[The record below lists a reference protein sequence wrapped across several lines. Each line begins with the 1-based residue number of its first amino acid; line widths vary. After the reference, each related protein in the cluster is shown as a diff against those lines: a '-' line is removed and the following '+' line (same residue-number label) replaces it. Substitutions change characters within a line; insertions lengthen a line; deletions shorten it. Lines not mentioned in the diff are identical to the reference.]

1 MPKGGGN
8 MAISDAYLEELR
20 SKNDIE
26 TVISSYVVLR
36 RRGRILT
43 GLCPFHNEKTPSFT
57 VYPETQSYYCFGCG
71 AGGDVITFIKTI
83 NNLDYV
89 EAVKQLADMSG
100 MAPPE
105 SNFDSG
111 LTKQRLRMFEINREA
126 AKFFYKSLYTPLG
139 KNCLEYYHKR
149 GLSDET
155 VKHFGLGYAPENYN
169 EGLYKHLKCLG
180 YNDLELFQANVIRQG
195 KNGYYDAFKN
205 RAMFPIID
213 IRGNVIAF
221 SGRRLN
227 EEDPRKYV
235 NTSDTLVFKKGS
247 NLFALNFAKSSKRE
261 GLILCE
267 GNMDVISLHQAGFDN
282 AVAGLGTAL
291 TEEQALL
298 ISRYANTVY
307 LCYDNDE
314 AGQKAVDKALRIFSK
329 TGIKIKVLHLQG
341 GKDPDE
347 IIKNCG
353 ADYFRSIIEG
363 AANDIEFKLLNAQ
376 HNFDI
381 TTSDGKLNYLNAA
394 VDILASLDN
403 SLERD
408 IYATR
413 LSELGVSKTA
423 IDEQIARKRHS
434 NQKKQQKLEFQNIVR
449 SAVAPKDKINPDRTR
464 HPAVVKAEEH
474 LLTNLIFSPDC
485 YKASKGRITAE
496 DFVSVVNSHI
506 FRVISERIDNEQSL
520 DITVISQSLSDDE
533 TAVFSRLL
541 TMSDTVGKTVKECE
555 DCINFILSEKH
566 KSEQKPAKD
575 MNDDEFVEA
584 FKKFGNKFT

>member
-1 MPKGGGN
+1 

-26 TVISSYVVLR
+26 SVVSSYVTLR

-71 AGGDVITFIKTI
+71 AGGDVITFIKSI
-83 NNLDYV
+83 NSLDYI
-89 EAVKQLADMSG
+89 EAVKQLADMAG
-100 MAPPE
+100 MKPPE
-105 SNFDSG
+105 TNFDDS
-111 LTKQRLRMFEINREA
+111 LTKQRLRMFEINRES
-126 AKFFYKSLYTPLG
+126 AKFFYKSLYSPLG
-139 KNCLEYYHKR
+139 KNCLEYYRKR
-149 GLSDET
+149 GLTDET
-155 VKHFGLGYAPENYN
+155 IKHFGLGFAPENYSD
-169 EGLYKHLKCLG
+169 GLYKHLKEKG
-180 YNDLELFQANVIRQG
+180 YGDLELFQANVIRKG
-195 KNGYYDAFKN
+195 EKSYYDAFKN

-247 NLFALNFAKSSKRE
+247 NLFALNFAKSSKND

-298 ISRYANTVY
+298 ITRYAGIVY

-329 TGIKIKVLHLQG
+329 TGIKIKVLHLKG

-403 SLERD
+403 PLERD
-408 IYATR
+408 IYSSR

-423 IDEQIARKRHS
+423 IDEQIARKRSS
-434 NQKKQQKLEFQNIVR
+434 NQRKQKKIDFQNIVR
-449 SAVAPKDKINPDRTR
+449 STISPKDRINPEKAKNPRAAR
-464 HPAVVKAEEH
+464 AEEQ
-474 LLTNLIFSPDC
+474 LLANLIASPDC
-485 YKASKGRITAE
+485 YKSIKDKITAD
-496 DFVSVVNSHI
+496 DFVTSINSGVFKI
-506 FRVISERIDNEQSL
+506 ISKRL
-520 DITVISQSLSDDE
+520 DEGNGIEIYTLSQFFTEEENALYSKLQ
-533 TAVFSRLL
+533 
-541 TMSDTVGKTVKECE
+541 TMSDSVGKTVKECE
-555 DCINFILSEKH
+555 DCINVILSEKY
-566 KSEQKPAKD
+566 KEEKKPAGE
-575 MNDDEFVEA
+575 MSDDDFLAE
-584 FKKFGNKFT
+584 FKKYVKD

>member
-1 MPKGGGN
+1 

-26 TVISSYVVLR
+26 TVVSSYVTLR

-71 AGGDVITFIKTI
+71 QGGDVITFMKNI

-89 EAVKQLADMSG
+89 EAVKQLADMVG

-105 SNFDSG
+105 TNFDDSF
-111 LTKQRLRMFEINREA
+111 TKQRLRMFEINRES
-126 AKFFYKSLYTPLG
+126 AKFFYNSLYSPLG
-139 KNCLEYYHKR
+139 RHCLDYYHKR
-149 GLSDET
+149 GLTDAT
-155 VKHFGLGYAPENYN
+155 IKHFGLGFAPENYN
-169 EGLYKHLKCLG
+169 DGLYKHLKSLG
-180 YNDLELFQANVIRQG
+180 YNDLELFQANVIRKG
-195 KNGYYDAFKN
+195 EKSYYDAFKN

-227 EEDPRKYV
+227 EDDPRKYV

-247 NLFALNFAKSSKRE
+247 NLFALNFAKSSKCE

-282 AVAGLGTAL
+282 AIAGLGTAL
-291 TEEQALL
+291 TEEQAS
-298 ISRYANTVY
+298 IITRYADTVY

-413 LSELGVSKTA
+413 LSELGVSKIA
-423 IDEQIARKRHS
+423 IDEQIARKRAS
-434 NQKKQQKLEFQNIVR
+434 NARKQKKLDFQNIVR
-449 SAVAPKDKINPDRTR
+449 STVAPKDVINPERTR

-474 LLTNLIFSPDC
+474 LLANYIFSPDC
-485 YKASKGRITAE
+485 YKALKGKITPD
-496 DFVSVVNSHI
+496 DFISVVNSHI
-506 FRVISERIDNEQSL
+506 FKVVSERIENEQSL
-520 DITVISQSLSDDE
+520 DLTVLSQFLTDEE
-533 TAVFSRLL
+533 TAVYSRLL

-555 DCINFILSEKH
+555 DCIKTILSEKH
-566 KSEQKPAKD
+566 KSEQKAVKD
-575 MNDDEFVEA
+575 MSNDEFMDA
-584 FKKFGNKFT
+584 FKKLGNK

>member
-1 MPKGGGN
+1 

-20 SKNDIE
+20 SKNDVE

-71 AGGDVITFIKTI
+71 AGGDVITFIKSI

-105 SNFDSG
+105 TGFDNG

-126 AKFFYKSLYTPLG
+126 AKFFYKSLYSPLG
-139 KNCLEYYHKR
+139 RHCLGYYHNR
-149 GLSDET
+149 GLTDET
-155 VKHFGLGYAPENYN
+155 IKHFGLGFAPESYSD
-169 EGLYKHLKCLG
+169 GLYNYLKG
-180 YNDLELFQANVIRQG
+180 KGFNDLELFQANVIRQG
-195 KNGYYDAFKN
+195 KKGYYDAFKN

-291 TEEQALL
+291 TEEQALI
-298 ISRYANTVY
+298 ISRYAKTVY

-363 AANDIEFKLLNAQ
+363 AANDIEFRLLNAQ

-403 SLERD
+403 PLERD

-423 IDEQIARKRHS
+423 IDEQISRKRSS
-434 NQKKQQKLEFQNIVR
+434 NAHRQKKLDFQNVVR
-449 SAVAPKDKINPDRTR
+449 STVAPKDKTNPDRTR

-474 LLTNLIFSPDC
+474 LLVNIIFSPDC
-485 YKASKGRITAE
+485 YKAVREKISSE

-506 FRVISERIDNEQSL
+506 FKVVAERIENEQSL
-520 DITVISQSLSDDE
+520 DLTVVSQELTDDE
-533 TAVFSRLL
+533 IAVYSRLL
-541 TMSDTVGKTVKECE
+541 TLSDTVGKTVKECE
-555 DCINFILSEKH
+555 DCINTILSEKH
-566 KSEQKPAKD
+566 KSEQKAAKD
-575 MNDDEFVEA
+575 MTNDEFMDA
-584 FKKFGNKFT
+584 FKKLGKK

>member
-1 MPKGGGN
+1 

-20 SKNDIE
+20 SKNDVE
-26 TVISSYVVLR
+26 TVISSYVTLR

-57 VYPETQSYYCFGCG
+57 VYPDTQSYYCFGCG
-71 AGGDVITFIKTI
+71 QGGDIITFIKNI
-83 NNLDYV
+83 NNLDYI
-89 EAVKQLADMSG
+89 EAVKQLADMAG

-105 SNFDSG
+105 SNFDDSF
-111 LTKQRLRMFEINREA
+111 TKQRIRMFEINRES
-126 AKFFYKSLYTPLG
+126 AKFFYKALYSPLG
-139 KNCLEYYHKR
+139 KHCLEYYHNR

-155 VKHFGLGYAPENYN
+155 IKHFGLGFAPENYN
-169 EGLYKHLKCLG
+169 DGLYKHLKSLG
-180 YNDLELFQANVIRQG
+180 FSDLELFQANVIRKG
-195 KNGYYDAFKN
+195 EKSYYDAFKN

-227 EEDPRKYV
+227 EDDPRKYV

-291 TEEQALL
+291 TEEQASL

-314 AGQKAVDKALRIFSK
+314 AGQKAVEKALRIFSK

-353 ADYFRSIIEG
+353 AEYFRAIIEG
-363 AANDIEFKLLNAQ
+363 AANDIEFKLLKAQ

-408 IYATR
+408 IYSTR
-413 LSELGVSKTA
+413 LSELGVSKSA
-423 IDEQIARKRHS
+423 IDEQISRKRASNARK
-434 NQKKQQKLEFQNIVR
+434 QKSIDFKNVVR
-449 SAVAPKDKINPDRTR
+449 STVAPKDAAVPERTR
-464 HPAVVKAEEH
+464 NPAVVKAEET
-474 LLTNLIFSPDC
+474 LLANLIASPDC
-485 YKASKGRITAE
+485 YKLIKGKITAG
-496 DFVSVVNSHI
+496 DFLSVVNSHL
-506 FRVISERIDNEQSL
+506 FRVLSERLDNEQS
-520 DITVISQSLSDDE
+520 ISISVLSQELSAEE
-533 TAVFSRLL
+533 TSVFSKLL
-541 TMSDTVGKTVKECE
+541 TMTHTVGKTVKECE
-555 DCINFILSEKH
+555 DCINKILEEKNR
-566 KSEQKPAKD
+566 KEQKAAKD
-575 MNDDEFVEA
+575 MTNDEFMEA
-584 FKKFGNKFT
+584 FKKMGNK

>member
-1 MPKGGGN
+1 

-20 SKNDIE
+20 SKNDVE
-26 TVISSYVVLR
+26 NVISSYVTLR

-71 AGGDVITFIKTI
+71 AGGDVITFIKNI
-83 NNLDYV
+83 NNLDYI

-105 SNFDSG
+105 SNFDNG

-126 AKFFYKSLYTPLG
+126 AKFFYKALYSPLG
-139 KNCLEYYHKR
+139 KNCLAYYRKR

-155 VKHFGLGYAPENYN
+155 IKHFGLGFAPENYN
-169 EGLYKHLKCLG
+169 DGLYKHLKSLG
-180 YNDLELFQANVIRQG
+180 YNDLELFQANIIR
-195 KNGYYDAFKN
+195 KNEKSYYDAFKN

-227 EEDPRKYV
+227 EDDPRKYV

-291 TEEQALL
+291 TEEQASL

-307 LCYDNDE
+307 LCYDNDD

-408 IYATR
+408 IYSSR

-423 IDEQIARKRHS
+423 IDEQIARKRAS
-434 NQKKQQKLEFQNIVR
+434 NDRRKKKVDFENIRR
-449 SAVAPKDKINPDRTR
+449 STVAPKDRHNPDRTL
-464 HPAVVKAEEH
+464 HPAAVRAEEQ
-474 LLTNLIFSPDC
+474 LLTNIIFSPDC
-485 YKASKGRITAE
+485 YKSVKEKITAD
-496 DFVSVVNSHI
+496 DFVSLVNGHI
-506 FRVISERIDNEQSL
+506 FKVVSERIENARSL
-520 DITVISQSLSDDE
+520 DLTVVSQELTDDE
-533 TAVFSRLL
+533 AAVYSKLL
-541 TMSDTVGKTVKECE
+541 TSSDTVGKTVKECE
-555 DCINFILSEKH
+555 DCIKAIISEKH
-566 KSEQKPAKD
+566 KNEQKRASD
-575 MNDDEFVEA
+575 MSNDEFMEA
-584 FKKFGNKFT
+584 FKQLGNK

>member
-1 MPKGGGN
+1 
-8 MAISDAYLEELR
+8 MAINDAYLEELR
-20 SKNDIE
+20 SKTDVE
-26 TVISSYVVLR
+26 AVISSYVVLR

-71 AGGDVITFIKTI
+71 SGGDVITFIKNI

-89 EAVKQLADMSG
+89 EAVKQLADMAG

-105 SNFDSG
+105 TNFDTT

-126 AKFFYKSLYTPLG
+126 AKFFYKSLYSPLG
-139 KNCLEYYHKR
+139 KQCLEYYHGR

-155 VKHFGLGYAPENYN
+155 IRHFGLGFAPENFN
-169 EGLYKHLKCLG
+169 DGLYKHLKGLG
-180 YNDLELFQANVIRQG
+180 YNDAELFGANVIR
-195 KNGYYDAFKN
+195 KSIKGYYDAFKN

-221 SGRRLN
+221 SGRRLD
-227 EEDPRKYV
+227 ESDPRKYV

-247 NLFALNFAKSSKRE
+247 NLFALNFAKGSKRE

-298 ISRYANTVY
+298 ITRYANTVY

-314 AGQKAVDKALRIFSK
+314 AGQKAVEKALRIFSR

-423 IDEQIARKRHS
+423 IDEQISRKRAS
-434 NQKKQQKLEFQNIVR
+434 NSRKQKTIDFKNIVR
-449 SAVAPKDKINPDRTR
+449 STVAPKDSVNPDRTR

-474 LLTNLIFSPDC
+474 LIANFLFSPDC
-485 YKASKGRITAE
+485 YKALKGKITPD
-496 DFVSVVNSHI
+496 DFISVVNSHI
-506 FRVISERIDNEQSL
+506 FKVLSERIENEQSL
-520 DITVISQSLSDDE
+520 DLTVVSQSFTDEE
-533 TAVFSRLL
+533 TAAYSRLL
-541 TMSDTVGKTVKECE
+541 TMSDTVGKTLKECE
-555 DCINFILSEKH
+555 DCINTILSEKH
-566 KSEQKPAKD
+566 KSERKAAKD
-575 MNDDEFVEA
+575 MDDDEFLNA
-584 FKKFGNKFT
+584 FKEFGNK

>member
-1 MPKGGGN
+1 

-20 SKNDIE
+20 SKNDVE
-26 TVISSYVVLR
+26 TVISSYVTLR

-71 AGGDVITFIKTI
+71 AGGDVITFIKNI
-83 NNLDYV
+83 NNLDYI
-89 EAVKQLADMSG
+89 EAVKQLADMAG

-105 SNFDSG
+105 TNFDDSF
-111 LTKQRLRMFEINREA
+111 TKQRLRMFEINREA
-126 AKFFYKSLYTPLG
+126 AKFFYKALYSPLG

-155 VKHFGLGYAPENYN
+155 IKHFGLGFAPENYSD
-169 EGLYKHLKCLG
+169 GLYKHLKSLG
-180 YNDLELFQANVIRQG
+180 FNDLELFQANVIRKG
-195 KNGYYDAFKN
+195 EKSYYDAFKN

-227 EEDPRKYV
+227 EDDPRKYV

-247 NLFALNFAKSSKRE
+247 NLFALNFAKSSKHD

-291 TEEQALL
+291 TEEQASL
-298 ISRYANTVY
+298 ITRYTNTVY
-307 LCYDNDE
+307 LCYDNDD

-353 ADYFRSIIEG
+353 ADYFRSIVEG

-376 HNFDI
+376 HNFDV

-403 SLERD
+403 PLERD

-423 IDEQIARKRHS
+423 IDEQISRKRAT
-434 NQKKQQKLEFQNIVR
+434 NQRKQKKIDFQNIVR
-449 SAVAPKDKINPDRTR
+449 STVAPKDSLNPERTR

-474 LLTNLIFSPDC
+474 LLANIIFSPDC
-485 YKASKGRITAE
+485 YKLFKGKITSD
-496 DFVSVVNSHI
+496 DFVSVVNAHI
-506 FRVISERIDNEQSL
+506 FKVISERIDNEQSL
-520 DITVISQSLSDDE
+520 DLSVLSQELTDDE
-533 TAVFSRLL
+533 TSIFSKLL

-555 DCINFILSEKH
+555 DCINTIISEKH
-566 KSEQKPAKD
+566 KSEQKAAKD
-575 MNDDEFVEA
+575 MNNDEFMEA
-584 FKKFGNKFT
+584 FKKLGNK